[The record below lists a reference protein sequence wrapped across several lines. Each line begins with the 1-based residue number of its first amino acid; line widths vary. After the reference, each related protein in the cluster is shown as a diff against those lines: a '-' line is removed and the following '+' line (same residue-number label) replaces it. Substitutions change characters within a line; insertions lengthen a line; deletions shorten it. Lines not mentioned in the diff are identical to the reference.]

1 MSLFDDLSNSLSST
15 VNAASSTINNA
26 VGGLTNTVSSAV
38 SSIPQSVSN
47 LSITNLTNL
56 GNVSA
61 SRLAASGLSSLAV
74 SVGVPTV
81 GFNIAGD
88 NAGVTPSN
96 DWRVKLSLPPSAGIF
111 YQSTNPGIQW
121 PLQASNGVIF
131 PYTPTV
137 SVTHSANY
145 DGSAL
150 THSNYMNFFYK
161 SSYVQNIQITGEFS
175 VQNVNEGLYLIA
187 VIEFFRSCTKMFFGQ
202 DALAGNPPP
211 VLNLNGY
218 GATYLP
224 NVPVVVE
231 SFQHTMAPDVD
242 YINIPYISPT
252 TVASGT
258 SQLLVNNALST
269 RMPTTSQIQITLLPI
284 YSRAAIHNQFT
295 LTQFAAG
302 NLIAGAGNFI

>member
-1 MSLFDDLSNSLSST
+1 MSLFDDFSNTLSST
-15 VNAASSTINNA
+15 VNAATSTISNDVNG
-26 VGGLTNTVSSAV
+26 VVNTVSSAV
-38 SSIPQSVSN
+38 SSIPQGVAN
-47 LSITNLTNL
+47 LSVTTLTNL
-56 GNVSA
+56 GNAAA
-61 SRLAASGLSSLAV
+61 SRLSASGLSSIAGSLTSP
-74 SVGVPTV
+74 SVG
-81 GFNIAGD
+81 FSIAGD
-88 NAGVTPSN
+88 LSGVTPSN

-121 PLQASNGVIF
+121 PLQQTGGVIF

-137 SVTHSANY
+137 NITHSASY
-145 DGSAL
+145 DGTAL

-161 SSYVQNIQITGEFS
+161 SSYVQNIQITGEFT
-175 VQNVNEGLYLIA
+175 VQNVNEGLYLIG

-231 SFQHTMAPDVD
+231 SFSHTMNPDVD
-242 YINIPYISPT
+242 YINIPYISPNS
-252 TVASGT
+252 VASTIGSLIT
-258 SQLLVNNALST
+258 NNALST
-269 RMPTTSQIQITLLPI
+269 RMPTTSQITVTLLPV
-284 YSRAAIHNQFT
+284 YSRASVHNQFT

-302 NLIAGAGNFI
+302 NLLAGNGNFI